1 MGNAPPSL
9 KNARILVSNDDGINA
24 PGLKSLVRIAKCLT
38 DDVWTVA
45 PETEQSTA
53 GHSLTVRSPLRI
65 RKVSSRRF
73 AVTGTPSDCVLL
85 AVCHL
90 LKDRPPDLVLS
101 GVNEGANLAED
112 ITHSGTV
119 AAAMEA
125 TLLGIP
131 AIALS
136 QMRERDHP
144 VKWPT
149 VEHFGPRLVR
159 KLYRI
164 PKPREVLF
172 NINFPDLPPSEVT
185 GIEIT
190 RQGRRRQA
198 EVITAATDPRNE
210 PYYWLGGP
218 RRNAASGRGSDLT
231 AVSAGAISVTPLD
244 LDLTDGKMVR
254 ALKRAFA

>member
-198 EVITAATDPRNE
+198 EVITAATDPRDE

-218 RRNAASGRGSDLT
+218 RRNSASGRGSDLT
-231 AVSAGAISVTPLD
+231 AVSTGAISVTPLD
-244 LDLTDGKMVR
+244 LDLTDMKMVR
-254 ALKRAFA
+254 TLKKAFA

>member
-1 MGNAPPSL
+1 MGKALPSL

-24 PGLKSLVRIAKCLT
+24 PGLKSLVRIARSLT
-38 DDVWTVA
+38 DDVWCVA
-45 PETEQSTA
+45 PETEQSSA
-53 GHSLTVRSPLRI
+53 SHSLTVRSPLRI
-65 RKVSSRRF
+65 RKLSAKRF

-90 LKDRPPDLVLS
+90 LKTQPPDLVLS
-101 GVNEGANLAED
+101 GVNSGANLAED

-131 AIALS
+131 AIAFS
-136 QMRERDHP
+136 QAREGDQP

-149 VEHFGPRLVR
+149 AEHFGPDLVR
-159 KLYRI
+159 KLYRA

-172 NINFPDLPPSEVT
+172 NINFPALAPGDVS

-198 EVITAATDPRNE
+198 EVITAAIDPRDE

-218 RRNAASGRGSDLT
+218 RLNEAAGRGSDLT

-244 LDLTDGKMVR
+244 LDLTDEKMVR
-254 ALKRAFA
+254 SLKKAFA

>member
-53 GHSLTVRSPLRI
+53 SHSLTVRSPLRI

-101 GVNEGANLAED
+101 GVNDGANLAED

-136 QMRERDHP
+136 QMRQGDHP

-198 EVITAATDPRNE
+198 EVITAATDPRDE

-231 AVSAGAISVTPLD
+231 AVSTGAISVTPLD
-244 LDLTDGKMVR
+244 LDLTDMKMVR
-254 ALKRAFA
+254 ALKKAFA

>member
-1 MGNAPPSL
+1 MGIALPSL
-9 KNARILVSNDDGINA
+9 KNARILVSNDDGINS
-24 PGLKSLVRIAKCLT
+24 PGLKSLVRIAKRLT

-53 GHSLTVRSPLRI
+53 SHSLTVRSPLRI
-65 RKVSSRRF
+65 RKLSARRF

-90 LKDRPPDLVLS
+90 LKDRPPDLMLS
-101 GVNEGANLAED
+101 GVNNGANLAED

-136 QMRERDHP
+136 QMREGDQA

-149 VEHFGPRLVR
+149 AEHFGPRLIG
-159 KLYRI
+159 KLYRV

-172 NINFPDLPPSEVT
+172 NINFPALAPGEVT

-198 EVITAATDPRNE
+198 EVITAATDPREE

-231 AVSAGAISVTPLD
+231 AVSTGAISVTPLD
-244 LDLTDGKMVR
+244 LDLTDEKMVR
-254 ALKRAFA
+254 TLKRAFA

>member
-1 MGNAPPSL
+1 MGNARPSL
-9 KNARILVSNDDGINA
+9 KNARILVSNDDGINS
-24 PGLKSLVRIAKCLT
+24 PGLRSLVRIARRLT
-38 DDVWTVA
+38 DDVWIVA
-45 PETEQSTA
+45 PEVEQSSA
-53 GHSLTVRSPLRI
+53 SHSLTVRSPLRI
-65 RKVSSRRF
+65 RKISAKRF

-90 LKDRPPDLVLS
+90 LKQRPPDLVLS
-101 GVNEGANLAED
+101 GVNNGANLAED

-136 QMRERDHP
+136 QMREGDHP

-149 VEHFGPRLVR
+149 AEHFGPRLVGR
-159 KLYRI
+159 LYRV

-172 NINFPDLPPSEVT
+172 NINFPDLPPGEVT

-190 RQGRRRQA
+190 RQVRRRQA
-198 EVITAATDPRNE
+198 EVITTATDPRDE

-218 RRNAASGRGSDLT
+218 RLNEAAGRGSDLT
-231 AVSAGAISVTPLD
+231 AVSSGAISVTPLD
-244 LDLTDGKMVR
+244 LDLTDQMMVR
-254 ALKRAFA
+254 ALKKAFA

>member
-1 MGNAPPSL
+1 MGKAPPSL

-24 PGLKSLVRIAKCLT
+24 PGLKSLVRIARRLS

-53 GHSLTVRSPLRI
+53 SHSLTVRWPLRI
-65 RKVSSRRF
+65 RKLSARRF

-101 GVNEGANLAED
+101 GVNNGANLAED

-136 QMRERDHP
+136 QMREGDHP

-149 VEHFGPRLVR
+149 AEHFGPRLVR
-159 KLYRI
+159 KLYRF

-172 NINFPDLPPSEVT
+172 NINFPALAPGEVT

-210 PYYWLGGP
+210 PYYGLGGP

-231 AVSAGAISVTPLD
+231 AVSTGAISVTPLD
-244 LDLTDGKMVR
+244 LDLTDEKMVR
-254 ALKRAFA
+254 TLKKAFA

>member
-1 MGNAPPSL
+1 MGKAPPSL

-24 PGLKSLVRIAKCLT
+24 PGLKSLVRIAKRLT

-53 GHSLTVRSPLRI
+53 SHSLTVRSPLRI
-65 RKVSSRRF
+65 RKLSAKRF

-85 AVCHL
+85 AACQL

-101 GVNEGANLAED
+101 GVNNGANLAED

-159 KLYRI
+159 KLYRV

-198 EVITAATDPRNE
+198 EVITAATDPRDE

-218 RRNAASGRGSDLT
+218 RRNAASGRGRDLT
-231 AVSAGAISVTPLD
+231 AVSPGAISVTPLD
-244 LDLTDGKMVR
+244 LDLTDMKMVR
-254 ALKRAFA
+254 ALKKAFA